1 MIVIKHQYLA
11 LGMTSYNHATLVS
24 VNVKWDVKTK
34 RSRLSKHSFHIYS
47 VSSLKFIN
55 LKKQLKKNQT
65 SKYHTVGNQA
75 RHNRPRQPYICL
87 PGLYI
92 VYDLDDA
99 ICQLGLLSINRAVFC
114 SCIAFSILL
123 AISPAL
129 IIADYHQ

>member
-55 LKKQLKKNQT
+55 LKKTIKKNKQASIT
-65 SKYHTVGNQA
+65 LWEIRQDITGPGSHT
-75 RHNRPRQPYICL
+75 Y
-87 PGLYI
+87 
-92 VYDLDDA
+92 VYLDCTLFMIWMMQYASSD
-99 ICQLGLLSINRAVFC
+99 C
-114 SCIAFSILL
+114 
-123 AISPAL
+123 
-129 IIADYHQ
+129 